1 MDSHNIVCSWC
12 AQAHVSIHA
21 CDFTNEYFQG
31 QEIDRTLLYRIPA
44 EGIQEEGN
52 AGGEILVSRV
62 PVYGAKDAG
71 RGLWLR
77 LKNMCELFNFSLN
90 QVLPT
95 LTTLR
100 DDESK
105 IIAVMSSNVDDLLY
119 GYLPE
124 RAEAMNSVLQQFLV
138 VKEVHKSFR
147 FCGQEFRHDEDFGIH
162 VAAKDNTERVQPFTS
177 DAKHGL
183 TRKATADEI
192 HQLRSVTQSL
202 ACLQDKRVLTFHTVF
217 RRFKALSKMPTFE
230 TCVSAI
236 AL

>member
-1 MDSHNIVCSWC
+1 MWIPTISFAVGVHRLTSPFTRAISRTNTFKGKKLIEPCCIVF
-12 AQAHVSIHA
+12 QLKVS
-21 CDFTNEYFQG
+21 QKK
-31 QEIDRTLLYRIPA
+31 
-44 EGIQEEGN
+44 GN

-95 LTTLR
+95 LITLR

-124 RAEAMNSVLQQFLV
+124 GAEAMNSVLQQFLV

-147 FCGQEFRHDEDFGIH
+147 F
-162 VAAKDNTERVQPFTS
+162 VERSFDMTKTSVFTPQPKTTLS
-177 DAKHGL
+177 ECNH
-183 TRKATADEI
+183 
-192 HQLRSVTQSL
+192 SL
-202 ACLQDKRVLTFHTVF
+202 V
-217 RRFKALSKMPTFE
+217 RRNM
-230 TCVSAI
+230 V
-236 AL
+236 